1 MKRTNR
7 ILLTV
12 VLLVFAC
19 TNIFAYDCEVNGI
32 YYNRISVDE
41 FEVTSGTNKYAGDI
55 VIPETV
61 EYREKQF
68 KVVQIGSNA
77 FKDCTSLTSVIIP
90 QGITSLPDNI
100 FSGCTCLTNVSIP
113 QSVNTIGVK
122 AFYNCQSLASVE
134 IPAAVTA
141 ISDYLFYG
149 CSKLASVTLPQ
160 GITSIGE
167 YAFSDCSSL
176 VSLNLSNQ
184 VASIAQFAFHNCSG
198 LTTLGLPEELKTIG
212 SSAFYNCSR
221 LETVSIPK
229 TLTSIG
235 KNAYY
240 NCTSLKKV
248 IIKDMSAWCK
258 IAFASA
264 ESNPLHYA
272 QRLYSDENTE
282 IKDFYIHQK
291 ITSIGNYAFYNA
303 EYLSRIYIMNSTPPS
318 IGANTFGNTCYTW
331 TDVYVPKGAKE
342 NYQNASYWSNF
353 KAIAEHEYNYNNI
366 KINGINYSSR
376 YYNSSYVEVIKY
388 EDAPY
393 SGDISIPETITFFG
407 KVYSVTAIGANAFQ
421 DCTELTS
428 VVIPQ
433 SVTLIRDSAFQNC
446 TGLTSIKIPAS
457 VKEIGNDAFKDCTG
471 LTKVIVPDIAAWC
484 RILFKGESNGLW
496 SWSYANPLRY
506 ARHLY
511 ADNDTEIKKLIIP
524 NEVTYISEHAF
535 SDCSYIES
543 VTIPNSVTFIGEAA
557 FRGCT
562 SLTSVTIP
570 NSVTQINKY
579 AFSGCSSLETVTL
592 SENITRIND
601 NLFYYCTSLKN
612 ITIPQSV
619 TYIAYQ
625 SFCECKS
632 LTTITIPSKVSYI
645 GFSAFSG
652 CSKLNTVV
660 SLCETP
666 PTLGKSNGQEI
677 VFGNSSQAY
686 LLVPQGCK
694 ENYLNYGQ
702 DSMNKRW
709 GTYSFSG
716 IFEFEP
722 NKGEYLVLYSSLG
735 GKIVYEG
742 QEISN
747 GADAYMVSNGESISL
762 KIIADDGYELSACKI
777 DGDSIK
783 EITRESDN
791 TYSITLNADRG
802 HHVDAYFALK
812 MYEGRI
818 LSIYSNNCYLY
829 YRVLPNNELEVCRGY
844 NSHDAMYY
852 YAGGNVVIP
861 DSVVFPATLSHP
873 QREYKVTSI
882 DKFAF
887 MDDTGRYSN
896 RNHLLSVV
904 VGNNITTINDST
916 FRQCPYLTSVT
927 LGNKVKS
934 IGAEAFAYCGDLTS
948 VNIPNS
954 TIAIGRSAFSNC
966 EGLTSISIPKNLTSI
981 GNEAFFGCN
990 NISSL
995 KVESGNTV
1003 YDSRNNCNAIIET
1016 STNTLIMGCKT
1027 SIVPNGVTSI
1037 GNYAFNN
1044 CEGLTEITIPNSV
1057 TNIGNYA
1064 FNYCPGLTEITIPNS
1079 VTSIGTRAFSYCEN
1093 LRNIIIHN
1101 GITQIMN
1108 NTFEC
1113 CTNLTN
1119 ISLPNGITKIGSSA
1133 FRNCVSLSS
1142 ITIPKSVTS
1151 IGNRAFFDC
1160 TSLSEVVSLN
1170 PTPPT
1175 ISSNTFTE
1183 YTATLQVP
1191 IGCKEAYQNANYW
1204 SNFVNIEEIET
1215 AVSGDANNDGVVD
1228 VADVVAIVNYILNK
1242 PGENFNEKAA
1252 DVNGDGV
1259 IDVADVVAVV
1269 NIILKGGNANSPE
1282 AKAHARAYLKA
1293 HGFIV
1298 P

>member
-1 MKRTNR
+1 MKKNY
-7 ILLTV
+7 LL
-12 VLLVFAC
+12 FAC
-19 TNIFAYDCEVNGI
+19 ILAFLPCIKALAYDCEVDGI
-32 YYNRISVDE
+32 YYNRLSTDE
-41 FEVTSGTNKYAGDI
+41 FEVTYGTNKYTGDI
-55 VIPETV
+55 VIPEIV

-77 FKDCTSLTSVIIP
+77 FKNCTSLASVTIPQGVTSLPDDAFSGCTSLTSV
-90 QGITSLPDNI
+90 
-100 FSGCTCLTNVSIP
+100 SIP
-113 QSVNTIGVK
+113 QSVSTVGVR
-122 AFYNCQSLASVE
+122 AFYNCHSLASVE
-134 IPAAVTA
+134 IPAAVTT

-176 VSLNLSNQ
+176 GSLTLPTQ
-184 VASIAQFAFHNCSG
+184 IASIAQYTFQNCTG
-198 LTTLGLPEELKTIG
+198 LTTLGLPEGLQTIG
-212 SSAFYNCSR
+212 LSAFYNCSR
-221 LETVSIPK
+221 LEVVSIPK

-258 IAFASA
+258 IAFAST

-282 IKDFYIHQK
+282 IKDFYIPQNV
-291 ITSIGNYAFYNA
+291 TRIGNYAFYNA

-353 KAIAEHEYNYNNI
+353 KAIAEHEYDYNNI
-366 KINGINYSSR
+366 KINGINYRS
-376 YYNSSYVEVIKY
+376 SSYYSSNVEVIKN

-393 SGDISIPETITFFG
+393 SGDISLPETITFLG

-446 TGLTSIKIPAS
+446 TGLTSIRIPAS
-457 VKEIGNDAFKDCTG
+457 VNEIGNDAFKDCTG
-471 LTKVIVPDIAAWC
+471 LAKVIVPDIAAWC

-511 ADNDTEIKKLIIP
+511 NDNDTEIKNLIIP
-524 NEVTYISEHAF
+524 NEVTYISKHAF
-535 SDCSYIES
+535 GNCSYIES

-562 SLTSVTIP
+562 SLTSITIP
-570 NSVTQINKY
+570 NSVTQISKY
-579 AFSGCSSLETVTL
+579 AFSDCSSLETVTL

-645 GFSAFSG
+645 GSMAFSG

-666 PTLGKSNGQEI
+666 PTLGESYGQGI
-677 VFGNSSQAY
+677 VFGYSKQVY

-702 DSMNKRW
+702 DSMNKGW

-742 QEISN
+742 QEISD
-747 GADAYMVSNGESISL
+747 GAELYTVSNSKTISL

-818 LSIYSNNCYLY
+818 ISSYSNNCHLY
-829 YRVLPNNELEVCRGY
+829 YRVLPNYELEVCRFYDSY
-844 NSHDAMYY
+844 NAMYY
-852 YAGGNVVIP
+852 YVGGNVVIP

-882 DKFAF
+882 DKYTFR
-887 MDDTGRYSN
+887 DDNGNYN
-896 RNHLLSVV
+896 RDQPLLSVV
-904 VGNNITTINDST
+904 VGNNITSINDRT
-916 FRQCPYLTSVT
+916 FLNCEYLTSVT
-927 LGNKVKS
+927 LGNKVKN
-934 IGAEAFAYCGDLTS
+934 IGD
-948 VNIPNS
+948 
-954 TIAIGRSAFSNC
+954 
-966 EGLTSISIPKNLTSI
+966 
-981 GNEAFFGCN
+981 EAFFGCY

-1037 GNYAFNN
+1037 GNYAFNY

-1057 TNIGNYA
+1057 TSIGNYA

-1133 FRNCVSLSS
+1133 FRNCFSLSS

-1151 IGNRAFFDC
+1151 IGNGAFFDC

-1191 IGCKEAYQNANYW
+1191 ISSKEAYQNAEYW
-1204 SNFVNIEEIET
+1204 KNFTNIVEIDP
-1215 AVSGDANNDGVVD
+1215 SGIQTITLDKDINAPVYD
-1228 VADVVAIVNYILNK
+1228 LNGRK
-1242 PGENFNEKAA
+1242 LKEPIRG
-1252 DVNGDGV
+1252 
-1259 IDVADVVAVV
+1259 I
-1269 NIILKGGNANSPE
+1269 NIIKG
-1282 AKAHARAYLKA
+1282 KKLMVK
-1293 HGFIV
+1293 
-1298 P
+1298 

>member
-1 MKRTNR
+1 MKHNYQSFVITF
-7 ILLTV
+7 L
-12 VLLVFAC
+12 VLLMSTSVFA
-19 TNIFAYDCEVNGI
+19 FDCEVDGI
-32 YYNRISVDE
+32 YYNRLSVDE
-41 FEVTSGTNKYAGDI
+41 FEVTYGINKYTGDV
-55 VIPETV
+55 VIPTTV
-61 EYREKQF
+61 EYKEKQF

-113 QSVNTIGVK
+113 KSVNTIGVK
-122 AFYNCQSLASVE
+122 AFYNCQSLVAVE
-134 IPAAVTA
+134 IPDAVTT

-160 GITSIGE
+160 GTTSIGE

-176 VSLNLSNQ
+176 GSLTLPTQ
-184 VASIAQFAFHNCSG
+184 IASIAQYTFQNCTG
-198 LTTLGLPEELKTIG
+198 LTTLGLPEGLQTIG
-212 SSAFYNCSR
+212 LSAFYNCSR
-221 LETVSIPK
+221 LEVVSIPK

-282 IKDFYIHQK
+282 IKDFYIPQNV
-291 ITSIGNYAFYNA
+291 TRIGNYAFYNA

-353 KAIAEHEYNYNNI
+353 KAIAEHEYDYNNI

-446 TGLTSIKIPAS
+446 TGLTSIRIPAS
-457 VKEIGNDAFKDCTG
+457 VNEIGNDAFKDCTG
-471 LTKVIVPDIAAWC
+471 LAKVIVPDIAAWC
-484 RILFKGESNGLW
+484 RILFKGESNGWW
-496 SWSYANPLRY
+496 SWTYANPLRY
-506 ARHLY
+506 AGHLY

-645 GFSAFSG
+645 GFMAFSG

-742 QEISN
+742 QEISE
-747 GADAYMVSNGESISL
+747 GAELYTVSNSKTISL

-818 LSIYSNNCYLY
+818 ISSYSNNRYLY
-829 YRVLPNNELEVCRGY
+829 YRVLPNKELEVCRGY

-852 YAGGNVVIP
+852 YIGGNVVIP
-861 DSVVFPATLSHP
+861 DSVVFPATLSSP
-873 QREYKVTSI
+873 QQEYKVTSI
-882 DKFAF
+882 DKYTFR
-887 MDDTGRYSN
+887 DDNGNYN
-896 RNHLLSVV
+896 RDQPLLSVV
-904 VGNNITTINDST
+904 VGNNITSINDRT
-916 FRQCPYLTSVT
+916 FYDCVNLTSVT
-927 LGNKVKS
+927 LGNKVKN
-934 IGAEAFAYCGDLTS
+934 IGAEAFANCRALTS

-954 TIAIGRSAFSNC
+954 TITIGRSAFGNC
-966 EGLTSISIPKNLTSI
+966 EGLTSISIPESLTSI
-981 GNEAFFGCN
+981 GNQAFWGCN

-995 KVESGNTV
+995 KVEKENTV
-1003 YDSRNNCNAIIET
+1003 YDSRNNCNAIIIT
-1016 STNTLIMGCKT
+1016 SENTLIFGCKT
-1027 SIVPNGVTSI
+1027 STIPNGVTSI
-1037 GNYAFNN
+1037 GEYAFFS
-1044 CEGLTEITIPNSV
+1044 CK
-1057 TNIGNYA
+1057 
-1064 FNYCPGLTEITIPNS
+1064 GLTEITIPNS
-1079 VTSIGTRAFSYCEN
+1079 VTSIGTRAFDS
-1093 LRNIIIHN
+1093 
-1101 GITQIMN
+1101 
-1108 NTFEC
+1108 
-1113 CTNLTN
+1113 CTNLTS
-1119 ISLPNGITKIGSSA
+1119 ISLPSSLTKIGGSA
-1133 FRNCVSLSS
+1133 FRDCSSLSS
-1142 ITIPKSVTS
+1142 ITIPNNVTS
-1151 IGNRAFFDC
+1151 IGREAFRNC
-1160 TSLSEVVSLN
+1160 VNLSTVVSLN
-1170 PTPPT
+1170 PNPPA

-1183 YTATLQVP
+1183 YKATLQVP
-1191 IGCKEAYQNANYW
+1191 IYSKEAYQNAAYW
-1204 SNFVNIEEIET
+1204 KNFTNIVEIDP
-1215 AVSGDANNDGVVD
+1215 SGVQTITLDKGINAPVYD
-1228 VADVVAIVNYILNK
+1228 LNGRK
-1242 PGENFNEKAA
+1242 LKEPSKG
-1252 DVNGDGV
+1252 
-1259 IDVADVVAVV
+1259 I
-1269 NIILKGGNANSPE
+1269 NIIGRK
-1282 AKAHARAYLKA
+1282 KVVMK
-1293 HGFIV
+1293 
-1298 P
+1298 